1 MRVKLYGSLRSLAPD
16 DLDQIEF
23 DVRDVKQCV
32 EAFSTQCQGF
42 LSKRP
47 LVQIKGVNNEHDLLR
62 TDMDTLHIYPAFV
75 GGKRGGFFQI
85 VIGAALIAVAVAV
98 PGLGTIAGVA
108 VASILFNAGL
118 SLVLSGLLALIA
130 PKPPSVTS
138 SGSPEGSKYLPAQ
151 GNTTKI
157 GTRIPL
163 IYGRQQ
169 VYGHILSFNVT
180 AADTEDTEK
189 AQALRME
196 QDRVY
201 LSAGGN
207 KKLNAAQKGAGG
219 YVYSA
224 SNLGADL
231 TFDPQTRT
239 LTASSS
245 FSRDREIMYS
255 VRDSAGDTVEVEVRV
270 VFNFDDGYG

>member
-85 VIGAALIAVAVAV
+85 VIGALLIAASFFV
-98 PGLGTIAGVA
+98 PGGPL
-108 VASILFNAGL
+108 VASIFFNAGL

-201 LSAGGN
+201 LSAGGR
-207 KKLNAAQKGAGG
+207 KKLNAAQKAAGG